1 MKKEN
6 ALVFS
11 LNKFSPTFSRGVG
24 FGGVR
29 LLSKPCWGRHVTRYS
44 MLFGPPPKKN
54 TSGER
59 KKGGTAP
66 SSSPLAPPLGGRC
79 TRAITAPPKL
89 AQDRERDF
97 GQGALLLFSPWHQGK
112 VLASSPQHKGKAV
125 GLLLMG
131 SCRSQGVH

>member
-44 MLFGPPPKKN
+44 MLFGPPKN
-54 TSGER
+54 TSGEG

-66 SSSPLAPPLGGRC
+66 SSSPLAPPLGGRY
-79 TRAITAPPKL
+79 TRAITAPQKV
-89 AQDRERDF
+89 AWDRKRDF
-97 GQGALLLFSPWHQGK
+97 G
-112 VLASSPQHKGKAV
+112 
-125 GLLLMG
+125 
-131 SCRSQGVH
+131 